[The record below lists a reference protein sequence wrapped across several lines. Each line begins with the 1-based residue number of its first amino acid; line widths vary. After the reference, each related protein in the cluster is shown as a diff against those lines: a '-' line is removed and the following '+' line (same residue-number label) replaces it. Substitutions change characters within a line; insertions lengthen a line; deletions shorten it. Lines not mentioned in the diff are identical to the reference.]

1 MKLNFERYK
10 DKVYA
15 CWIGKNIGGT
25 MGTPY
30 EGRREMQD
38 IQGFATEKNVVLP
51 NDDLDLQ
58 LVWLHAVE
66 NIGPYGLDAAKLG
79 EFWLSFIGPC
89 WNEYGI
95 GKVNMRRGL
104 PAPLSG
110 DYENS
115 WKHSNGAWIRT
126 EIWASL
132 APACPDI
139 AAKYAIEDAKVDH
152 GAGEGTVAAAF
163 VAAMESAAFAISDIR
178 TCINIGLAHIPAE
191 SRVAKSVRLAIDC
204 YDSGV
209 EVRETRGRILE
220 QNKDIGDGWFEAPSN
235 VAYTV
240 LGLLYGEGDFKKS
253 MIYAINCGDD
263 TDCTGATV
271 GSMLGI
277 IGGTSGIP
285 SDWSSYIGDSIVT
298 MSVIGGFMYGT
309 PKTCTELTERVA
321 RQVPVMLIANRADV
335 SLTDGDDEIP
345 SGLCEKFLG
354 ENMTATRL
362 AALRPYSFNF
372 DIGGFVTGTVCY
384 DGAPDITPNGEKK
397 LTIHFENNTEVY
409 GSTPYYLNLR
419 WLLPEGFTVEGGK
432 DSIRLPHVN
441 AHYDGTC
448 DAEFTIRAGE
458 RVEPVNRV
466 VLEVTA
472 DGRSAAGYAPIVLLG

>member
-139 AAKYAIEDAKVDH
+139 AAKYAI
-152 GAGEGTVAAAF
+152 
-163 VAAMESAAFAISDIR
+163 
-178 TCINIGLAHIPAE
+178 
-191 SRVAKSVRLAIDC
+191 
-204 YDSGV
+204 
-209 EVRETRGRILE
+209 
-220 QNKDIGDGWFEAPSN
+220 
-235 VAYTV
+235 
-240 LGLLYGEGDFKKS
+240 
-253 MIYAINCGDD
+253 
-263 TDCTGATV
+263 
-271 GSMLGI
+271 
-277 IGGTSGIP
+277 
-285 SDWSSYIGDSIVT
+285 
-298 MSVIGGFMYGT
+298 
-309 PKTCTELTERVA
+309 
-321 RQVPVMLIANRADV
+321 
-335 SLTDGDDEIP
+335 
-345 SGLCEKFLG
+345 
-354 ENMTATRL
+354 
-362 AALRPYSFNF
+362 
-372 DIGGFVTGTVCY
+372 
-384 DGAPDITPNGEKK
+384 
-397 LTIHFENNTEVY
+397 
-409 GSTPYYLNLR
+409 
-419 WLLPEGFTVEGGK
+419 
-432 DSIRLPHVN
+432 
-441 AHYDGTC
+441 
-448 DAEFTIRAGE
+448 
-458 RVEPVNRV
+458 
-466 VLEVTA
+466 
-472 DGRSAAGYAPIVLLG
+472 